1 VEAVEVIVK
10 VTVAVPPEDRST
22 VTLLPVK
29 LEFVN
34 VTDGLIATIGPTVK
48 EIVTFPVNA
57 LTLARVRVVE
67 LV

>member
-1 VEAVEVIVK
+1 VEVVEVIVK

-34 VTDGLIATIGPTVK
+34 VTDGLIATIGSTVK
-48 EIVTFPVNA
+48 ETVTLPVNA
-57 LTLARVRVVE
+57 LTLVRVRVVE

>member
-57 LTLARVRVVE
+57 LTLVRVRVVE

>member
-1 VEAVEVIVK
+1 VEVVEVIVK

-57 LTLARVRVVE
+57 LTLVRVRVVE